1 MARALQ
7 QPDRVH
13 LAGRHQRGGGVL
25 SPTIAGR
32 VLAPWFHRALGT
44 PYGAVEDYLLWRE
57 DFEVWAEVEGHNLL
71 TDEDID
77 GRFRVIDALHTEQL
91 LVEDETGRAFT
102 VGLGQ
107 QANISSRNVRV
118 WKGESIVSSTYRLD
132 LSGRLVSDLI
142 NSLPKGARRVYLNAA
157 LRLEGEADTP
167 PVVGYFERVQ
177 KFGNEFEVR
186 SATAGDLAPLSH
198 LVIAG
203 GSAVIRAEYSPG
215 SEALADLTVASS
227 TPSVKSHL
235 LSIPNLPSL
244 AGLLV
249 EVGDEV
255 EEGELIAR
263 YIDDEALELSQ
274 VELDEAKEKIPQLEE
289 TLRLEQVGHEG
300 RLAGLEQAVSDAKEK
315 RERVA
320 YLVGRDAEPRAKLVE
335 ADAALRKAEA
345 AVLTEKT
352 GWTSERGRLQAQLK
366 DAQLTVAKAER
377 SQNAE
382 MQKQWVRAPVA
393 GLISDVRV
401 VGVTT
406 KGINLEVMMLEA
418 DGNSSGIEAAVSLP
432 QH

>member
-1 MARALQ
+1 M
-7 QPDRVH
+7 
-13 LAGRHQRGGGVL
+13 
-25 SPTIAGR
+25 
-32 VLAPWFHRALGT
+32 
-44 PYGAVEDYLLWRE
+44 
-57 DFEVWAEVEGHNLL
+57 
-71 TDEDID
+71 
-77 GRFRVIDALHTEQL
+77 
-91 LVEDETGRAFT
+91 
-102 VGLGQ
+102 
-107 QANISSRNVRV
+107 
-118 WKGESIVSSTYRLD
+118 
-132 LSGRLVSDLI
+132 
-142 NSLPKGARRVYLNAA
+142 
-157 LRLEGEADTP
+157 
-167 PVVGYFERVQ
+167 
-177 KFGNEFEVR
+177 
-186 SATAGDLAPLSH
+186 
-198 LVIAG
+198 
-203 GSAVIRAEYSPG
+203 
-215 SEALADLTVASS
+215 
-227 TPSVKSHL
+227 KSHL